1 MWWFIRVYILTYTCN
16 RSSFIQSSNFHF
28 SLFFPSFFREFRSR
42 FFPPLLISYS
52 FHFFFFFFFRSI
64 ISTCFDFGRNFRRAR
79 FDERIRTRASM
90 HEGTCETRICN
101 FEKLFREEFLIDEN
115 PMIDRWIHP
124 MRLFFFFPG
133 FYFERVTSW
142 RFFFPQTFT
151 LASASPCV

>member
-16 RSSFIQSSNFHF
+16 RSSFIEF
-28 SLFFPSFFREFRSR
+28 SLLPILPFLLSWISFSFFSPSSYLL
-42 FFPPLLISYS
+42 FFSLLL
-52 FHFFFFFFFRSI
+52 FFFFRSI

-90 HEGTCETRICN
+90 HEGTCETCICN